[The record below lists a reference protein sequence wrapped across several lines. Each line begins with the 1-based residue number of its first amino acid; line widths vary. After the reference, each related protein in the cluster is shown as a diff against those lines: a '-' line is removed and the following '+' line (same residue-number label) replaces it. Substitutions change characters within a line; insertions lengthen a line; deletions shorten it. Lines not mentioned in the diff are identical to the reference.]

1 MQIGMRKRRWLVR
14 RRPAWLAANSA
25 EFFAGKTVCA
35 PANPA
40 ASNSPTKI
48 FFSLARLAHRLRCN
62 SFGTGETSDLPPSSP
77 SLASRLAR
85 SIFEHRF
92 RLSSGPTVAGRQGRL
107 LPLQEAGFFR
117 FLGRP
122 KHENTESTE
131 GRQRMRCEMSR
142 VLSESLRLKR
152 IGVEFDPSS
161 PRLVLPRFASRLRA
175 E

>member
-1 MQIGMRKRRWLVR
+1 MRMQIGMRKRRWLVR
-14 RRPAWLAANSA
+14 RRSAWLAANSA
-25 EFFAGKTVCA
+25 EFFVGKTVCA

-48 FFSLARLAHRLRCN
+48 FFSLARLARRLRCN

-107 LPLQEAGFFR
+107 LPLQDAGFFR
-117 FLGRP
+117 FLGRL
-122 KHENTESTE
+122 KLKTQRARREDRGKIR
-131 GRQRMRCEMSR
+131 GRWGMECEMSR
-142 VLSESLRLKR
+142 VSSESLRHKR
-152 IGVEFDPSS
+152 NWG
-161 PRLVLPRFASRLRA
+161 
-175 E
+175 